1 MARKSDPGARDCI
14 LGIASRLFIERGV
27 HAVGLQQIIDECA
40 CGKNVLY
47 REFGSKDELV
57 VAFLERCR
65 QDWARIIAAATD
77 AHPGAPGDQLVA
89 IVDGTARVSLEEGF
103 RGCPLRNAY
112 SEFPDP
118 AHPAHQVIVAHYTE
132 RQASLR
138 ELACRAH
145 ARDPDALADRIAL
158 IIDGINANSP
168 VLGKNGAGG
177 SAVSFAGEAVKAAL
191 CSSY

>member
-1 MARKSDPGARDCI
+1 MARQPDPGARDCI
-14 LGIASRLFIERGV
+14 LDIASRLFTERGV

-57 VAFLERCR
+57 VAFLDRCR
-65 QDWARIIAAATD
+65 QDWAGMIDAATEP
-77 AHPGAPGDQLVA
+77 HPDEPAAQLVG
-89 IVDGTARVSLEEGF
+89 IVDVVARRSLEEGF

-132 RQASLR
+132 RQAALR
-138 ELACRAH
+138 ELARGAR
-145 ARDPDALADRIAL
+145 ARDPDELADRIAL
-158 IIDGINANSP
+158 IIDGLNANSP
-168 VLGKNGAGG
+168 VLGKNGAAG
-177 SAVSFAGEAVKAAL
+177 SAVSFAREAVNAAL
-191 CSSY
+191 RSP